1 MRGGLRYIKKG
12 LISFAYFWYNALC
25 FKTRQPLIR
34 RIFPIMIRNKTFY
47 LTAAFILVLGVFV
60 GLILSSHIGIIN
72 PLPAKSQISQKS
84 IDLLSQLSEA
94 QSEVAAV
101 VTPSIVNIST
111 TRVIKA
117 GEETPFEF
125 FDDPFFRRFFG
136 DQFPHPNVPKEHKEQ
151 SLGSGVIVSEDGY
164 IITNNHVIEK
174 AQEIKVLL
182 VNKRDYKAKLIGADP
197 KTDIAVIKI
206 DAKGLPA
213 LSWGD
218 SNKLKVGEIV
228 FAIGNPFGLNQTV
241 TMGVI
246 SAVGRANV
254 GIADYE
260 DFIQTD
266 AAINPGNSGGALI
279 NARGELIGINTA
291 ILSRTGGYQGI
302 GFAVPS
308 SMARQVMDS
317 LMKYKKVVRG
327 WLGVSIQEVTSD
339 LAEEFGVKDL
349 KGALVSGVIK
359 GSPADKAGIKQ
370 GDVILQYNG
379 KEVEDTGHLRN
390 MVSQTPVGT
399 KVKVRMLR
407 QKKEITVDVAIAEL
421 PKKMGETPKSG
432 DESENEEESSA
443 LTGLVVREL
452 TPDLAKRFGIDE
464 NEKGVFVY
472 KIASDS
478 RLYEAGIRP
487 GDIILQINQKD
498 IVKLDDY
505 KKAASKI
512 KAKDRVLLLI
522 RRKGE
527 DLFVTVRPE

>member
-1 MRGGLRYIKKG
+1 MTNKK
-12 LISFAYFWYNALC
+12 
-25 FKTRQPLIR
+25 R
-34 RIFPIMIRNKTFY
+34 FY
-47 LTAAFILVLGVFV
+47 LSAGFILVLGIFV
-60 GLILSSHIGIIN
+60 GLVLSSHLGVIS
-72 PLPAKSQISQKS
+72 PLPAKSQISSKS
-84 IDLLSQLSEA
+84 LDILTQLSDA

-101 VTPSIVNIST
+101 ATPSVVNIST
-111 TRVIKA
+111 MRVIKSRDEA
-117 GEETPFEF
+117 PFDL

-164 IITNNHVIEK
+164 IVTNNHVIEK

-182 VNKRDYKAKLIGADP
+182 SNKKDYNAKLIGADP

-206 DAKGLPA
+206 EGKGLTA
-213 LSWGD
+213 LPWGD

-241 TMGVI
+241 TMGMI

-308 SMARQVMDS
+308 TMARQVMDS
-317 LMKYKKVVRG
+317 LVKYKKVVRG

-349 KGALVSGVIK
+349 KGALVSGIIK
-359 GSPADKAGIKQ
+359 GSPAEKAAIKQ

-379 KEVEDTGHLRN
+379 KVVEDTGHLRN
-390 MVSQTPVGT
+390 MVSQTPIGT
-399 KVKVRMLR
+399 KVHVKLLR
-407 QKKEITVDVAIAEL
+407 QKKEVEVDVVIAEL
-421 PKKMGETPKSG
+421 PKKMAEAPSRNTE
-432 DESENEEESSA
+432 ESEENQEESTA

-452 TPDLAKRFGIDE
+452 TPDLAARLGIDE
-464 NEKGVFVY
+464 NENGVVVV
-472 KIASDS
+472 KVDTDS
-478 RLYEAGIRP
+478 KLFEAGIRP
-487 GDIILQINQKD
+487 GDIVLQINQKN
-498 IVKLDDY
+498 IATIEDY

-512 KAKDRVLLLI
+512 RSKERVLLLI

-527 DLFVTVRPE
+527 DLFISVRPE

>member
-1 MRGGLRYIKKG
+1 MP
-12 LISFAYFWYNALC
+12 N
-25 FKTRQPLIR
+25 R
-34 RIFPIMIRNKTFY
+34 RKYY
-47 LTAAFILVLGVFV
+47 LSAAFILVLGVFV
-60 GLILSSHIGIIN
+60 GLILSSHIGIMSS
-72 PLPAKSQISQKS
+72 LPAKSQLSPKS
-84 IDLLSQLSEA
+84 VDILTRLSDA
-94 QSEVAAV
+94 QSEVAAMA
-101 VTPSIVNIST
+101 TPSVVNIST
-111 TRVIKA
+111 TRVIKSR
-117 GEETPFEF
+117 EEAPFDL
-125 FDDPFFRRFFG
+125 FDDPFFKRFFG

-174 AQEIKVLL
+174 AQEIRVLL
-182 VNKRDYKAKLIGADP
+182 SNKKDYNAKLVGADP

-206 DAKGLPA
+206 DVKGLSA
-213 LSWGD
+213 LPWGD

-241 TMGVI
+241 TMGII

-317 LMKYKKVVRG
+317 LEKYKKVVRG
-327 WLGVSIQEVTSD
+327 WLGVSIQEVTPD

-349 KGALVSGVIK
+349 KGALVSGVMK
-359 GSPADKAGIKQ
+359 GSPAEKAGIKQ

-379 KEVEDTGHLRN
+379 KDVEDTGHLRN
-390 MVSQTPVGT
+390 MVSETPIGT
-399 KVKVRMLR
+399 VVKVKVLR
-407 QKKEITVDVAIAEL
+407 QRNEIELDVVVTEL
-421 PKKMGETPKSG
+421 PKKMA
-432 DESENEEESSA
+432 DESTEDEELGNATNEEESTA
-443 LTGLVVREL
+443 LAGLVVRQL
-452 TPDLAKRFGIDE
+452 TPDLAQRFGYDE
-464 NEKGVFVY
+464 NEKGVVVVRVEAGS
-472 KIASDS
+472 KID
-478 RLYEAGIRP
+478 EAGIKT
-487 GDIILQINQKD
+487 GDLILQINQKKVAT
-498 IVKLDDY
+498 IEEY
-505 KKAASKI
+505 KRTSSKI
-512 KAKDRVLLLI
+512 NAKERILLLI
-522 RRKGE
+522 RRMGQ

>member
-1 MRGGLRYIKKG
+1 MTNKKR
-12 LISFAYFWYNALC
+12 FYFS
-25 FKTRQPLIR
+25 
-34 RIFPIMIRNKTFY
+34 
-47 LTAAFILVLGVFV
+47 AAFILVLGIFV
-60 GLILSSHIGIIN
+60 GLVLSSHLGVIS
-72 PLPAKSQISQKS
+72 PLPAKSQISSKS
-84 IDLLSQLSEA
+84 VEILTQLSDA

-101 VTPSIVNIST
+101 ATPSVVNIST
-111 TRVIKA
+111 TRVIKSR
-117 GEETPFEF
+117 EEAPFDLFE
-125 FDDPFFRRFFG
+125 DPFFRRFFG
-136 DQFPHPNVPKEHKEQ
+136 DQFPHPNIPKEHKEQ

-164 IITNNHVIEK
+164 IVTNNHVIEK
-174 AQEIKVLL
+174 AEEIKVLL
-182 VNKRDYKAKLIGADP
+182 SNKKDYKAALIGADP

-206 DAKGLPA
+206 DAKGLTA
-213 LSWGD
+213 LPWGD
-218 SNKLKVGEIV
+218 SNRLKVGEIV

-317 LMKYKKVVRG
+317 LVKYKKVVRG

-349 KGALVSGVIK
+349 KGALVSGVMK
-359 GSPADKAGIKQ
+359 GSPAEKAGIKQ
-370 GDVILQYNG
+370 GDVILQYND
-379 KEVEDTGHLRN
+379 KVVEDTGHLRN
-390 MVSQTPVGT
+390 MVSQTPIGT
-399 KVKVRMLR
+399 KVKVKLLR
-407 QKKEITVDVAIAEL
+407 QKKEVEVEVLIAEL
-421 PKKMGETPKSG
+421 PKKMAEAPSRNA
-432 DESENEEESSA
+432 ENPEENEEESSA

-452 TPDLAKRFGIDE
+452 TPDLAARLGIDE
-464 NEKGVFVY
+464 SEKGVVVVKVDPNSKVF
-472 KIASDS
+472 
-478 RLYEAGIRP
+478 EAGIRP
-487 GDIILQINQKD
+487 GDIILQINQKN
-498 IVKLDDY
+498 IATIEDY
-505 KKAASKI
+505 KKAASKLR
-512 KAKDRVLLLI
+512 ATERALLLI

>member
-1 MRGGLRYIKKG
+1 
-12 LISFAYFWYNALC
+12 
-25 FKTRQPLIR
+25 
-34 RIFPIMIRNKTFY
+34 MIRNKKFY
-47 LTAAFILVLGVFV
+47 LSAAFILVMGIFV
-60 GLILSSHIGIIN
+60 GLVLSSHVGVIN
-72 PLPAKSQISQKS
+72 PLPAKSLISSKS
-84 IDLLSQLSEA
+84 IDILSQLSEA

-101 VTPSIVNIST
+101 ATPSIVNIST

-117 GEETPFEF
+117 REEAPFDF

-136 DQFPHPNVPKEHKEQ
+136 DQFQHPNPNAPKEHKEQ

-164 IITNNHVIEK
+164 IVTNNHVIEK
-174 AQEIKVLL
+174 SQEIKVLL
-182 VNKRDYKAKLIGADP
+182 LNKKDYKAKLIGADP

-206 DAKGLPA
+206 EAKGLSAIP
-213 LSWGD
+213 WGD

-308 SMARQVMDS
+308 SMARQVIDS
-317 LMKYKKVVRG
+317 LVKYKKVVRG

-359 GSPADKAGIKQ
+359 GGPAEKAGIKQ

-379 KEVEDTGHLRN
+379 KVVEDTGHLRN
-390 MVSQTPVGT
+390 MVSQTPINT
-399 KVKVRMLR
+399 TVKVRLLR
-407 QKKEITVDVAIAEL
+407 QKKEIDADVVIAEL
-421 PKKMGETPKSG
+421 PKKIAEASSRNGEEPGT
-432 DESENEEESSA
+432 EEESTA

-452 TPDLAKRFGIDE
+452 TPEIARRLGIDE
-464 NEKGVFVY
+464 TEKGVVVI
-472 KIASDS
+472 KVDTES
-478 RLYEAGIRP
+478 RVYEAGIRP
-487 GDIILQINQKD
+487 GDIILQINQKN
-498 IVKLDDY
+498 VQTLDDY
-505 KKAASKI
+505 KKSASKI
-512 KAKDRVLLLI
+512 KAKDRALLLI

-527 DLFVTVRPE
+527 DLFVTVKPE

>member
-1 MRGGLRYIKKG
+1 MPNKRK
-12 LISFAYFWYNALC
+12 YFLS
-25 FKTRQPLIR
+25 
-34 RIFPIMIRNKTFY
+34 
-47 LTAAFILVLGVFV
+47 AAFILVLGVFV
-60 GLILSSHIGIIN
+60 GLILSSHIGIMSS
-72 PLPAKSQISQKS
+72 LPAKSQLSPKS
-84 IDLLSQLSEA
+84 VDILTRLSDA
-94 QSEVAAV
+94 QSEVAAMA
-101 VTPSIVNIST
+101 TPSVVNIST
-111 TRVIKA
+111 TRVIKSR
-117 GEETPFEF
+117 EEAPFDL
-125 FDDPFFRRFFG
+125 FDDPFFKRFFG

-182 VNKRDYKAKLIGADP
+182 SNKKDYNAKLVGADP

-206 DAKGLPA
+206 DGKGLPA
-213 LSWGD
+213 LPWGD

-241 TMGVI
+241 TMGII

-317 LMKYKKVVRG
+317 LEKYKKVVRG

-349 KGALVSGVIK
+349 KGALVSGVMK
-359 GSPADKAGIKQ
+359 GSPAEKAGIKQ

-379 KEVEDTGHLRN
+379 KDVEDTGHLRN
-390 MVSQTPVGT
+390 MVSETPIGT
-399 KVKVRMLR
+399 VVKVKVLR
-407 QKKEITVDVAIAEL
+407 QKNEIELDVVVTEL
-421 PKKMGETPKSG
+421 PKKMA
-432 DESENEEESSA
+432 EESAEDEELGNATNQEESTA
-443 LTGLVVREL
+443 LAGLVVRQL
-452 TPDLAKRFGIDE
+452 TPDLAQRFGYDE
-464 NEKGVFVY
+464 NEKGVVVVRVEAGS
-472 KIASDS
+472 KID
-478 RLYEAGIRP
+478 EAGIKT
-487 GDIILQINQKD
+487 GDLILQINQKKVAT
-498 IVKLDDY
+498 IEEY
-505 KKAASKI
+505 KKTSSKI
-512 KAKDRVLLLI
+512 NAKERILLLI
-522 RRKGE
+522 SRMGQ

>member
-1 MRGGLRYIKKG
+1 MLNRK
-12 LISFAYFWYNALC
+12 
-25 FKTRQPLIR
+25 Q
-34 RIFPIMIRNKTFY
+34 FY
-47 LTAAFILVLGVFV
+47 LGAAFLLVIGIFV
-60 GLILSSHIGIIN
+60 GLILSSHVGIIETV
-72 PLPAKSQISQKS
+72 PAKSQVSSKS
-84 IDLLSQLSEA
+84 IDILTQLSDA

-101 VTPSIVNIST
+101 ATPSVVNIST
-111 TRVIKA
+111 TRVIKSRD
-117 GEETPFEF
+117 ESPFDL

-136 DQFPHPNVPKEHKEQ
+136 DQLPHQNIPKEHKEQ

-164 IITNNHVIEK
+164 IVTNNHVIEK
-174 AQEIKVLL
+174 AEEIKVLL
-182 VNKRDYKAKLIGADP
+182 SNKRDYKAKLVGADP

-206 DAKGLPA
+206 DGKGLTP
-213 LSWGD
+213 LPWGD

-228 FAIGNPFGLNQTV
+228 FAIGNPFALNQTV

-317 LMKYKKVVRG
+317 LIKYKKVVRG

-339 LAEEFGVKDL
+339 LAEEFGVRDL
-349 KGALVSGVIK
+349 KGALVSGVMK
-359 GSPADKAGIKQ
+359 GSPAEKAGIKQ
-370 GDVILQYNG
+370 GDVILEYNG
-379 KEVEDTGHLRN
+379 KTVEDTGHLRN
-390 MVSQTPVGT
+390 MVSQTPINT
-399 KVKVRMLR
+399 NVKIKLLR
-407 QKKEITVDVAIAEL
+407 HKKEIDTQVTIAEL
-421 PKKMGETPKSG
+421 PKKMA
-432 DESENEEESSA
+432 ESSPRNPGQSPDQDEESSA
-443 LTGLVVREL
+443 LTGMSVREL
-452 TPDLAKRFGIDE
+452 SADLARHFGIE
-464 NEKGVFVY
+464 GQEKGVVVV
-472 KIASDS
+472 KVDPDS
-478 RLYEAGIRP
+478 KVSEAGIRP
-487 GDIILQINQKD
+487 GDIILQINQQN
-498 IVKLDDY
+498 ITTLQEY
-505 KKAASKI
+505 KQATARI
-512 KAKDRVLLLI
+512 KMKDRILLLV

>member
-1 MRGGLRYIKKG
+1 MTNKK
-12 LISFAYFWYNALC
+12 
-25 FKTRQPLIR
+25 R
-34 RIFPIMIRNKTFY
+34 FY
-47 LTAAFILVLGVFV
+47 LSAGFILVLGIFV
-60 GLILSSHIGIIN
+60 GLVLSSHLGVIS
-72 PLPAKSQISQKS
+72 PLPAKSQISSKS
-84 IDLLSQLSEA
+84 LDILTQLSDA

-101 VTPSIVNIST
+101 ATPSVVNIST
-111 TRVIKA
+111 MRVIKSRDEA
-117 GEETPFEF
+117 PFDL

-136 DQFPHPNVPKEHKEQ
+136 DQFPHPNIPKEHKEQ

-164 IITNNHVIEK
+164 IVTNNHVIEK

-182 VNKRDYKAKLIGADP
+182 SNKKDYNAKLIGADP

-206 DAKGLPA
+206 DGKGLTA
-213 LSWGD
+213 LPWGD

-241 TMGVI
+241 TMGMI

-308 SMARQVMDS
+308 TMARQVMDS
-317 LMKYKKVVRG
+317 LVKYKKVVRG

-359 GSPADKAGIKQ
+359 GSPAEKAAIKQ

-379 KEVEDTGHLRN
+379 KVVEDTGHLRN
-390 MVSQTPVGT
+390 MVSQTPIGT
-399 KVKVRMLR
+399 KVHVKLLR
-407 QKKEITVDVAIAEL
+407 QKKEVEVDVVIAEL
-421 PKKMGETPKSG
+421 PKKMAEAPSRNTE
-432 DESENEEESSA
+432 ESEENQEESSA

-452 TPDLAKRFGIDE
+452 TPDLAARLGIDE
-464 NEKGVFVY
+464 NENGVVVV
-472 KIASDS
+472 KVDTDS
-478 RLYEAGIRP
+478 KLFEAGIRP
-487 GDIILQINQKD
+487 GDIVLQINQKN
-498 IVKLDDY
+498 IATIEDY

-512 KAKDRVLLLI
+512 RSKERVLLLI

-527 DLFVTVRPE
+527 DLFVSVRPE

>member
-1 MRGGLRYIKKG
+1 MINKK
-12 LISFAYFWYNALC
+12 
-25 FKTRQPLIR
+25 R
-34 RIFPIMIRNKTFY
+34 
-47 LTAAFILVLGVFV
+47 LTLSLLFILVLGVFV
-60 GLILSSHIGIIN
+60 GLVLSSRLNITSQ
-72 PLPAKSQISQKS
+72 LPARSQISSKS
-84 IDLLSQLSEA
+84 VDILTQLSEA

-101 VTPSIVNIST
+101 ATPSVVNIST
-111 TRVIKA
+111 TRTINSR
-117 GEETPFEF
+117 EEMPLDLFE
-125 FDDPFFRRFFG
+125 DPFFRRFFG
-136 DQFPHPNVPKEHKEQ
+136 DQIPHPPVPKEHKEQ

-164 IITNNHVIEK
+164 IVTNNHVIEK

-182 VNKRDYKAKLIGADP
+182 SNKQDYKAKLIGADP
-197 KTDIAVIKI
+197 KTDLAVIKI
-206 DAKGLPA
+206 DVKGLSA
-213 LSWGD
+213 LPWGD

-308 SMARQVMDS
+308 SMAKQVMES
-317 LMKYKKVVRG
+317 LIKYKKVVRG

-349 KGALVSGVIK
+349 KGSLVSGVMK
-359 GSPADKAGIKQ
+359 GSPAEKAGIKQ

-379 KEVEDTGHLRN
+379 RLVEDTGHLRN
-390 MVSQTPVGT
+390 MVSQTPIDT
-399 KVKVRMLR
+399 TVKIKLLR
-407 QKKEITVDVAIAEL
+407 DKREIEVAVLIAEI
-421 PKKMGETPKSG
+421 PKKLAETSSRE
-432 DESENEEESSA
+432 DESEENSEEESGA
-443 LTGLVVREL
+443 LAGLVVREL
-452 TPDLAKRFGIDE
+452 TPDLARHFGFEE
-464 NEKGVFVY
+464 NDKGVVVV
-472 KIASDS
+472 KIETAGK
-478 RLYEAGIRP
+478 LFEAGIRP
-487 GDIILQINQKD
+487 GDIILQINQKN
-498 IVKLDDY
+498 ITSLEEY
-505 KKAASKI
+505 KKIASKI
-512 KAKDRVLLLI
+512 KARERLLLLL
-522 RRKGE
+522 RRKGQ

>member
-1 MRGGLRYIKKG
+1 MFNKKRFYI
-12 LISFAYFWYNALC
+12 S
-25 FKTRQPLIR
+25 
-34 RIFPIMIRNKTFY
+34 
-47 LTAAFILVLGVFV
+47 AAFILVLGVFV
-60 GLILSSHIGIIN
+60 GLVLSSHLNIMSQ
-72 PLPAKSQISQKS
+72 LPAKSQLSSKS
-84 IDLLSQLSEA
+84 VDILTQLSDA

-101 VTPSIVNIST
+101 ATPSVVNIST
-111 TRVIKA
+111 TRVIKSR
-117 GEETPFEF
+117 EEAPFDL

-182 VNKRDYKAKLIGADP
+182 LNKKDYNAKLVGADP

-213 LSWGD
+213 LAWGD

-241 TMGVI
+241 TMGII

-279 NARGELIGINTA
+279 NARGELIGVNTA

-317 LMKYKKVVRG
+317 LVKYKKVVRG

-349 KGALVSGVIK
+349 KGALVSGVMK
-359 GSPADKAGIKQ
+359 GSPAEKAGIKQ

-379 KEVEDTGHLRN
+379 KVVEDTGHLRN

-399 KVKVRMLR
+399 TIKIKVFR
-407 QKKEITVDVAIAEL
+407 QKKEIELDVVIAEL
-421 PKKMGETPKSG
+421 PKKMAEASTGQEESGEAT
-432 DESENEEESSA
+432 NEEESSA
-443 LTGLVVREL
+443 LAGLVVRQL
-452 TPDLAKRFGIDE
+452 TPDLAQRFGYDE
-464 NEKGVFVY
+464 NEKGIVVIKVDAGS
-472 KIASDS
+472 KIA
-478 RLYEAGIRP
+478 EAGIKS
-487 GDIILQINQKD
+487 GDIILQINQKNVAT
-498 IVKLDDY
+498 IEEY
-505 KKAASKI
+505 KKTASKI
-512 KAKDRVLLLI
+512 KAKERILLLI
-522 RRKGE
+522 RRKGQ
-527 DLFVTVRPE
+527 DLFVTVRPD